1 MKGIIFNLLEQF
13 IADRFGED
21 AYEEIVAACSLQT
34 EDPYAMV
41 GPGSYPD
48 SDFMALLDQAAR
60 TTGMEAAPLLQ
71 AMGRHSL
78 PILAARYPHFFTG
91 HAHPRNF
98 LKTTSLVHQ
107 VEVKK
112 LYRDAEV
119 PRFTIEDLPDRMLVT
134 YHSSRRLCHFVAGLL
149 AGLSEYYQVPMT
161 VRQVTCILE
170 GGWTCTFEVAFPGQG
185 GTGKL

>member
-13 IADRFGED
+13 ITDRFGED
-21 AYEEIVAACSLQT
+21 IYEEIIADCSLQT

-41 GPGSYPD
+41 GPGSYSD
-48 SDFMALLDQAAR
+48 SDFMAILGQAAR

-78 PILAARYPHFFTG
+78 PILAGRYPHFFSG
-91 HAHPRNF
+91 YSHPRDF
-98 LKTTSLVHQ
+98 LKTTSLIHQ

-119 PRFTIEDLPDRMLVT
+119 PRFTIEDLPDGMAVT

-149 AGLSEYYQVPMT
+149 AGLSDYYQVPMT
-161 VRQVTCILE
+161 VQQVECILE
-170 GGWTCTFEVAFPGQG
+170 GGRTCTFEVSFPRQG
-185 GTGKL
+185 ATGKS